1 MKKDNKHISS
11 SISKDDFK
19 DFLEGNMNEQQRE
32 LFFHE
37 IEKDEFSNEA
47 IKGFQNFYGSINEI
61 NDIDKNIKTK
71 INKKY
76 YASHLKLFSAVTI
89 VTVIII
95 ILISMYIINKT
106 NIPKEISKI
115 NLNIVLADT
124 RKLNV
129 INREIDQASLLPASE
144 QITSSK
150 TKIEQ
155 KQVNIFEKDMPIE
168 MIKKIRAISINNNFE
183 NENINLHFVEQF
195 KYIPVEY
202 MFGLKVVDYT
212 KIYRTEIN
220 KEISDN
226 GSLAP
231 KFENRQN
238 AIDTLLSE
246 KDQATIPYVVFLKD
260 AMGKFSSNNF
270 KEALHDYIVILQHYP
285 DDQNA
290 HFYGGLCYYNIGL
303 YENAITFFNKL
314 LESNIATFT
323 QETLWYKALSFNNN
337 GNRKKAEILFN
348 KIIEAKGFYSNR
360 ASEIMQENK

>member
-1 MKKDNKHISS
+1 MKKDYKHIPSS
-11 SISKDDFK
+11 LSKDDFK
-19 DFLEGNMNEQQRE
+19 DFLEGNMNEQQKE
-32 LFFHE
+32 LFIHE

-47 IKGFQNFYGSINEI
+47 IKGFQKFSGSINEI

-71 INKKY
+71 VYKKNY
-76 YASHLKLFSAVTI
+76 TTHFKIFSVYTA
-89 VTVIII
+89 VTVII
-95 ILISMYIINKT
+95 LISIYIFNKT
-106 NIPKEISKI
+106 KTSKEISKT
-115 NLNIVLADT
+115 NLNVVLADT
-124 RKLNV
+124 HKLNV

-144 QITSSK
+144 QITSTK

-168 MIKKIRAISINNNFE
+168 MIKKLRAISINNNSE
-183 NENINLHFVEQF
+183 NENINLHFVEHF
-195 KYIPVEY
+195 KHMPIEY
-202 MFGLKVVDYT
+202 MFDLKVVDYT
-212 KIYRTEIN
+212 KTYRTQIK
-220 KEISDN
+220 KEISDG

-238 AIDTLLSE
+238 AIDTLLSD
-246 KDQATIPYVVFLKD
+246 KNKATIPYVDFLND
-260 AMGKFSSNNF
+260 AMKKFSSNNF

-314 LESNIATFT
+314 LESNVATFT
-323 QETLWYKALSFNNN
+323 QETLWYKALSLNNN
-337 GNRKKAEILFN
+337 GNKKEAEILFN